1 LGSPGRVA
9 GGGGADPLLQFW
21 LERGGDEMK
30 CCQKMKK
37 RQRALLGSM
46 GRKCDTARRHGDIG
60 QRRGDTREGKGGDDT
75 SLG

>member
-9 GGGGADPLLQFW
+9 GGGIVDSLLQFW

-46 GRKCDTARRHGDIG
+46 GRKRDMARRRGDIG
-60 QRRGDTREGKGGDDT
+60 
-75 SLG
+75 